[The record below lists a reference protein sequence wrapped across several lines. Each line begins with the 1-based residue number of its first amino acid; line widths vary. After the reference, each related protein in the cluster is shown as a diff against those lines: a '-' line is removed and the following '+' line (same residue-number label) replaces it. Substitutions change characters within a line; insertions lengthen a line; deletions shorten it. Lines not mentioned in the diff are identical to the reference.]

1 MEDKLTMS
9 EMLLRLNLLDVVAAM
24 LGDQTGVLDVSIEA
38 VVQSTGQRI
47 KASLQIENP
56 NS

>member
-24 LGDQTGVLDVSIEA
+24 LGDQAGVLDVSIEA